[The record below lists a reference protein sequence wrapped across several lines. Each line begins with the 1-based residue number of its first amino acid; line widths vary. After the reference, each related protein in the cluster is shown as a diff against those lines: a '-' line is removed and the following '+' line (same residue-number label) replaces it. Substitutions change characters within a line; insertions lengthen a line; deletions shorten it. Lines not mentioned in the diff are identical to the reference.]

1 MKKESYQN
9 NAIVKALKQAGFDD
23 EYIEKAIAD
32 GKITL
37 DEEGNNKETNSSK
50 EKEKMK
56 KNMDKEEEYEE
67 EEEEEEEVEKSIN
80 SDLLKSFGDNLLK
93 SFSDSLLE
101 SVKGMIVPELEELK
115 KSIAI
120 ISQQPQPFKSE
131 GLNSLS
137 FLEKS
142 IKKDENG
149 KLIVNVISQRSLA
162 KSLIEK
168 ELNSMDED
176 VRKSMS
182 NEALAY
188 LANPEAEIV
197 GESLA
202 RYMFDK
208 GVKFVR

>member
-1 MKKESYQN
+1 MQ
-9 NAIVKALKQAGFDD
+9 
-23 EYIEKAIAD
+23 
-32 GKITL
+32 
-37 DEEGNNKETNSSK
+37 
-50 EKEKMK
+50 
-56 KNMDKEEEYEE
+56 
-67 EEEEEEEVEKSIN
+67 
-80 SDLLKSFGDNLLK
+80 
-93 SFSDSLLE
+93 SLT
-101 SVKGMIVPELEELK
+101 V
-115 KSIAI
+115 
-120 ISQQPQPFKSE
+120 
-131 GLNSLS
+131 
-137 FLEKS
+137 
-142 IKKDENG
+142 ENG
-149 KLIVNVISQRSLA
+149 KLVVNIISQRSLA

>member
-1 MKKESYQN
+1 MKKENYQD

-37 DEEGNNKETNSSK
+37 DEEGNDKETDSSK
-50 EKEKMK
+50 EKDKTK
-56 KNMDKEEEYEE
+56 KNVDKEKEGCEKEL
-67 EEEEEEEVEKSIN
+67 EKSIN

-131 GLNSLS
+131 GLNGLS

-149 KLIVNVISQRSLA
+149 KLVVNIISQRSLA

>member
-37 DEEGNNKETNSSK
+37 DEEEKTATAKEVD
-50 EKEKMK
+50 EVE
-56 KNMDKEEEYEE
+56 KNMDKEKEKDEKDL
-67 EEEEEEEVEKSIN
+67 EKSFD
-80 SDLLKSFGDNLLK
+80 SNLLK
-93 SFSDSLLE
+93 SFSDSLLA
-101 SVKGMIVPELEELK
+101 SVKEMIVPELEELK
-115 KSIAI
+115 KSIAV

-131 GLNSLS
+131 GLNGLS

-149 KLIVNVISQRSLA
+149 KLVVNVVSQRALA

-176 VRKSMS
+176 MQKSMS
-182 NEALAY
+182 SEALAY

>member
-37 DEEGNNKETNSSK
+37 DEEEKTATAKEVD
-50 EKEKMK
+50 EVE
-56 KNMDKEEEYEE
+56 KNMDKEKEGDKKDL
-67 EEEEEEEVEKSIN
+67 EKSFDSN
-80 SDLLKSFGDNLLK
+80 FLK

-101 SVKGMIVPELEELK
+101 SVREMIVPELEELK
-115 KSIAI
+115 KSIAV

-131 GLNSLS
+131 GLNNLS

-149 KLIVNVISQRSLA
+149 KLVVNVVSQRALA

-176 VRKSMS
+176 MQKSMS
-182 NEALAY
+182 SEALAY

>member
-37 DEEGNNKETNSSK
+37 DEEGNDKETDPSK
-50 EKEKMK
+50 EKEKDKTK
-56 KNMDKEEEYEE
+56 KNVDKEKEGCEKEL
-67 EEEEEEEVEKSIN
+67 EKSIN

-131 GLNSLS
+131 GLNGLS

-149 KLIVNVISQRSLA
+149 KLVVNIISQRSLA

>member
-1 MKKESYQN
+1 MKKENYQD

-37 DEEGNNKETNSSK
+37 DEEGNDKETDSSK
-50 EKEKMK
+50 EKDKMK
-56 KNMDKEEEYEE
+56 KNVDKEKEGCEKEL
-67 EEEEEEEVEKSIN
+67 EKSIN

-131 GLNSLS
+131 GLNGLS

-149 KLIVNVISQRSLA
+149 KLVVNIISQRSLA

-182 NEALAY
+182 NEVLAY

>member
-1 MKKESYQN
+1 MKKENYQD

-37 DEEGNNKETNSSK
+37 DEEGNDKETDPSK
-50 EKEKMK
+50 EKDKMK
-56 KNMDKEEEYEE
+56 KNVDKEKEGCEKEL
-67 EEEEEEEVEKSIN
+67 EKSID
-80 SDLLKSFGDNLLK
+80 SDFLKSFGNNLLK

-131 GLNSLS
+131 GLNGLS

-149 KLIVNVISQRSLA
+149 KLVVNVISQRSLA

-182 NEALAY
+182 SEALAY

>member
-56 KNMDKEEEYEE
+56 KNMDKEEEY
-67 EEEEEEEVEKSIN
+67 EEEEVEKSIN

>member
-37 DEEGNNKETNSSK
+37 DEEGNDKETDPSK
-50 EKEKMK
+50 EKEKDKMK
-56 KNMDKEEEYEE
+56 KNVDKEKEGCEKEL
-67 EEEEEEEVEKSIN
+67 EKSIN

-131 GLNSLS
+131 GLNGLS

-149 KLIVNVISQRSLA
+149 KLVVNIISQRSLA

>member
-23 EYIEKAIAD
+23 EYIEKAIVD

-37 DEEGNNKETNSSK
+37 DEEEKTATKEVD
-50 EKEKMK
+50 EVE
-56 KNMDKEEEYEE
+56 KNMDKEKEKDEKDL
-67 EEEEEEEVEKSIN
+67 EKSFD
-80 SDLLKSFGDNLLK
+80 SNLLK
-93 SFSDSLLE
+93 SFSDSLLA
-101 SVKGMIVPELEELK
+101 SVKEMIVPELEELK
-115 KSIAI
+115 KSIAV

-131 GLNSLS
+131 GLNGLS

-149 KLIVNVISQRSLA
+149 KLVVNVVSQRALA

-176 VRKSMS
+176 MQKSMS
-182 NEALAY
+182 SEALAY
-188 LANPEAEIV
+188 LTNPEAEIV

>member
-1 MKKESYQN
+1 MKKENYQD

-37 DEEGNNKETNSSK
+37 DEEGNDKETDSSK
-50 EKEKMK
+50 EKEKDKMK
-56 KNMDKEEEYEE
+56 KNVDKEKEGCEKEL
-67 EEEEEEEVEKSIN
+67 EKSIN

-131 GLNSLS
+131 GLNGLS

-149 KLIVNVISQRSLA
+149 KLVVNIISQRSLA

>member
-1 MKKESYQN
+1 MKKENYQD

-37 DEEGNNKETNSSK
+37 DEEGNDKETDSSK
-50 EKEKMK
+50 EKDKMK
-56 KNMDKEEEYEE
+56 KNVDKEKEGCEKEL
-67 EEEEEEEVEKSIN
+67 EKSIN

-131 GLNSLS
+131 GLNGLS

-149 KLIVNVISQRSLA
+149 KLVVNIISQRSLA

>member
-1 MKKESYQN
+1 MKKENYQD

-37 DEEGNNKETNSSK
+37 DEEGNDKETDSSK
-50 EKEKMK
+50 EKEKDKTK
-56 KNMDKEEEYEE
+56 KNVDKEKEGCEKEL
-67 EEEEEEEVEKSIN
+67 EKSIN

-131 GLNSLS
+131 GLNGLS

-149 KLIVNVISQRSLA
+149 KLVVNIISQRSLA